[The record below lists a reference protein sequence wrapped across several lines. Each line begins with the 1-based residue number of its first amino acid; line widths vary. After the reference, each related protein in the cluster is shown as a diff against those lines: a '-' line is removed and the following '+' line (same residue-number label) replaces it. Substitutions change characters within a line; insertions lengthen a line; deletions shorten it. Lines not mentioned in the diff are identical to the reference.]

1 MNKEN
6 NLYKACQGSS
16 LSEEKYVLLE
26 TGEFPSRYK
35 MSFDNA
41 HYLDLN
47 KITDE
52 YLKKII
58 GDIKYTTFT
67 SIFNSLDKTSECDEE
82 RGWDESQI
90 SYILA
95 LTPELTINFCK
106 FDVRFTFS
114 KKYTL
119 EDIKEKIKII
129 IDEFPKIGLENKPA
143 KVQLVA
149 YSNGDFYTVNSSIKA
164 TTIDI
169 AKNYNDDFLPEYDKL
184 VKFIKQ
190 KESGI
195 ALLSGVAGSGNY
207 ILICYIF

>member
-58 GDIKYTTFT
+58 GDVKYTTFT
-67 SIFNSLDKTSECDEE
+67 SIFNSLD
-82 RGWDESQI
+82 
-90 SYILA
+90 
-95 LTPELTINFCK
+95 NFTC
-106 FDVRFTFS
+106 
-114 KKYTL
+114 Y
-119 EDIKEKIKII
+119 
-129 IDEFPKIGLENKPA
+129 
-143 KVQLVA
+143 
-149 YSNGDFYTVNSSIKA
+149 DFM
-164 TTIDI
+164 
-169 AKNYNDDFLPEYDKL
+169 
-184 VKFIKQ
+184 Q
-190 KESGI
+190 K
-195 ALLSGVAGSGNY
+195 
-207 ILICYIF
+207 